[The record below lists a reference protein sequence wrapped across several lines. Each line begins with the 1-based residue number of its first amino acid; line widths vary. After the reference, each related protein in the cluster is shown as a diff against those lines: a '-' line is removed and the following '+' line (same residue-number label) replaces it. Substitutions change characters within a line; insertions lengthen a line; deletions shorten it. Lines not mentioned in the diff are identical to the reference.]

1 MTEKENELK
10 FEDAMIQLEDIVGEL
25 EHGDV
30 PLEKAIE
37 LFQQGMKLSQLCSQ
51 KLEQVE
57 RKIEMIVEENGELR
71 KKLSAARSI
80 RMAVTRLTER
90 ASFREYHQN
99 IIERVATRLEESL
112 PAQWQIPSSLREAM
126 LYSLMAGGKRM
137 RPLLVMAACEALD
150 GNADA
155 ALDAACAVEMVHTY
169 SLIHDDLPAMDNDD
183 YRRGKLTN
191 HKVFGEAAA
200 ILAGDALLTH
210 AFYLVARLSQVHGV
224 PAEQVVNITMDLA
237 ELAGPKGMVGGQ
249 AADMEGEQGLT
260 ELSQLEYIHL
270 HKTSDLITFS
280 LLAGGRIAGADE
292 QKLEALRTFGQKL
305 GLAFQIQDDILD
317 IVGDEAKLGKK
328 TQSDMKQEKVTY
340 PYFIGLEASRG
351 EVERL
356 TAEAKSAVIEAG
368 LADPSRLLEIA
379 DYLMNRDH

>member
-1 MTEKENELK
+1 
-10 FEDAMIQLEDIVGEL
+10 
-25 EHGDV
+25 
-30 PLEKAIE
+30 
-37 LFQQGMKLSQLCSQ
+37 
-51 KLEQVE
+51 
-57 RKIEMIVEENGELR
+57 
-71 KKLSAARSI
+71 
-80 RMAVTRLTER
+80 MAVTRLTER

-150 GNADA
+150 GNAHA

-340 PYFIGLEASRG
+340 PYFIGLEASRV